1 MTGGDMGLPQ
11 TDTRQKLA
19 KALTQPA
26 QAMMMAAYPTDPSG
40 MGGGKGYSDMTPAE
54 FNQAAQDRANAG
66 LVDRNIGPAAFG
78 LGIPGIG
85 VGGLLAGKMDQSMFE
100 GVQGQRAQDFRGRG
114 QSMPDEDMM
123 AGYSGVGGQ
132 GGSPMGG
139 VGVDVSGAQ
148 ASAPGMFYAGGIV
161 EGEDLMAAPVVH
173 RELTSQW
180 DNGDAGDPGESS
192 EMMRWN
198 NQDAAGFTNGGIV
211 DSTRMTGP
219 DPAGPDEGFV
229 AVRQGEAILTPEQL
243 AQLPPDARMKIA
255 RMLMGQG

>member
-1 MTGGDMGLPQ
+1 MTGGDMGYQ
-11 TDTRQKLA
+11 NTEARKKIA

-26 QAMMMAAYPTDPSG
+26 QAMQMAAYPTDPSG
-40 MGGGKGYSDMTPAE
+40 MGGGQSYSGMTNAE

-66 LVDRNIGPAAFG
+66 FAERNMGPAIMG
-78 LGIPGIG
+78 LGSPVPG
-85 VGGLLAGKMDQSMFE
+85 GGMLAGLMDQSMFE

-123 AGYSGVGGQ
+123 AGYGGVGQ
-132 GGSPMGG
+132 GGGAPGG

-161 EGEDLMAAPVVH
+161 EGEDLMAKPVVH
-173 RELTSQW
+173 HELESQW

-211 DSTRMTGP
+211 EEGRMTGP
-219 DPAGPDEGFV
+219 NPMGPDQGFV
-229 AVRQGEAILTPEQL
+229 AVREGEAILTPEQL